1 MPYFF
6 VKQLRDL
13 HEYLRKIE
21 NPANRKSFLDFM
33 VKAVAVSSLDSVD
46 QKFGAQVLIEKE
58 LELLFMKFEKELR
71 DQYNEERQVKYGLK

>member
-1 MPYFF
+1 MPYFL

-21 NPANRKSFLDFM
+21 NPTNRQSFLDFM

-58 LELLFMKFEKELR
+58 L
-71 DQYNEERQVKYGLK
+71 